1 MKYQPKMYYQRLKI
15 GFELKLLAVLGFFI
29 LDFYLTSK
37 VISQIGFT
45 WIMLWFFVSFIVGML
60 ALKNTP
66 MILASNLSALFSNQ
80 NGIKNIYS
88 GSIFFIAGAI
98 LLIIPGVLN
107 DLVGVLMISYSL
119 YLQKFGTI
127 TNIKTKQE
135 KDSDV
140 IDAEIISSHAISNN
154 SNCKHSM

>member
-1 MKYQPKMYYQRLKI
+1 
-15 GFELKLLAVLGFFI
+15 LKLLAVLGFFI

-45 WIMLWFFVSFIVGML
+45 WIILWFFVSFLVGL
-60 ALKNTP
+60 FVLKSTHI
-66 MILASNLSALFSNQ
+66 MVASSLSALFANP
-80 NGIKNIYS
+80 NGINKIYS

-107 DLVGVLMISYSL
+107 DLVGILMISYSL
-119 YLQKFGTI
+119 YLQRFGTI
-127 TNIKTKQE
+127 TNIKNKQE

-140 IDAEIISSHAISNN
+140 IDAEIIISSDTSHIGN
-154 SNCKHSM
+154 SKHSV